1 MHPINSY
8 VCTSCLLPMD
18 GNCISDFYLYSSI
31 ASLSGTIPT
40 EHILQLSNYNDLYMY
55 VCSYLNF
62 IFPDTSTLEAVA
74 FHAAIHVDQSQE
86 SACLH
91 ILLAR

>member
-1 MHPINSY
+1 MFVPKYDSKCDSSESITEIKYLITMHPINSY

-40 EHILQLSNYNDLYMY
+40 ERILRLSNYNGLYMY
-55 VCSYLNF
+55 VCSYLSF
-62 IFPDTSTLEAVA
+62 IFPDT
-74 FHAAIHVDQSQE
+74 
-86 SACLH
+86 
-91 ILLAR
+91 